1 MRVRLTEA
9 ALEDIDSIRHFIGLD
24 NPAAAAD
31 VVTRLLRATERLGD
45 LPSVGRVGRVADT
58 RELIVPPYAIV
69 YTVMADTVWILRAL
83 HGARK
88 WP

>member
-1 MRVRLTEA
+1 MRVRFAESA
-9 ALEDIDSIRHFIGLD
+9 FEDVDNIRHFIGLD

-31 VVTRLLRATERLGD
+31 VITKLLQAIERLGEM
-45 LPSVGRVGRVADT
+45 PSLGRIGRVADT

-69 YTVMADTVWILRAL
+69 YTVITDTVWILRVL

>member
-1 MRVRLTEA
+1 MRVRLAEPA
-9 ALEDIDSIRHFIGLD
+9 FKDLDSIRSFIGLD

-31 VVTRLLRATERLGD
+31 VVTKLLQAAQRLGE
-45 LPSVGRVGRVADT
+45 LPGLDRIGRVADT

-69 YTVMADTVWILRAL
+69 YTVISDTVWILRVL